1 MFDGFTIV
9 QADPGGVRLSAR
21 QAGSGPA
28 VLLLHGFPETHL
40 MWRDIAPL
48 MARSFTVV
56 CADLKGYGDSGCPS
70 GASSHEAYSKRAMA
84 ADMAGLMTALGHDR
98 FCVAGHDRGAR
109 VAQRLALDA
118 PERVRGLAVLDVIP
132 VSEAWDRADDR
143 FAVAFWPWSLLAQP
157 APLPEQVLTRCADA
171 VVASAASEWGSSS
184 AFPPEVAAIYA
195 DQLRDPARAHAICEE
210 YRAAATVDRAHE
222 AADRAA
228 GRRIRCPTLAL
239 WSATGPLA
247 SWYAAEGG
255 PLAIWRDWCDDL
267 SGRPVDGGHF
277 FPEEHP
283 GATAA
288 ALTAFFDHV
297 VGASGSR

>member
-1 MFDGFTIV
+1 MFEGFTAV
-9 QADPGGVRLSAR
+9 QADPGGVRLFAR
-21 QAGSGPA
+21 LGGSGPP

-70 GASSHEAYSKRAMA
+70 SPPGHEAYSKRAIA
-84 ADMAGLMTALGHDR
+84 ADMAALMTALGHDR
-98 FCVAGHDRGAR
+98 FCIAGHDRGAR

-118 PERVRGLAVLDVIP
+118 PERVRALAVLDVIP

-171 VVASAASEWGSSS
+171 VVASAATEWGSS
-184 AFPPEVAAIYA
+184 AAITPDVAIPYA
-195 DQLRDPARAHAICEE
+195 AQLRDPARAHAICEE
-210 YRAAATVDRAHE
+210 YRAGATIDRVHE

-247 SWYAAEGG
+247 SWYAADGG
-255 PLAIWRDWCDDL
+255 PLAIWRDWCDDV
-267 SGRPVDGGHF
+267 SGAPVDGGHF
-277 FPEEHP
+277 FPEENP
-283 GATAA
+283 RATTT
-288 ALTAFFDHV
+288 ALMTFFGDAT
-297 VGASGSR
+297 GASRDG